1 MIRPGVRIIDRCDSK
16 EFGWLLHRMRADD
29 GQMVKSSVPGSRG
42 AGVDNIHPWRR
53 ISTPGGAGRGRTVS
67 RGRALQLELPEPFK
81 LQLLLLVE
89 N

>member
-1 MIRPGVRIIDRCDSK
+1 
-16 EFGWLLHRMRADD
+16 MRADD
-29 GQMVKSSVPGSRG
+29 GQMVSVPGRRG
-42 AGVDNIHPWRR
+42 GTGVDIQYPPLDHVER